1 MQSETNELSPRNI
14 LNAQLQNFSAIVNA
28 MIERSIDDM
37 NMEIVINN
45 SLADSVNQR
54 TDTTNIKTDCI
65 KFSDISDNTITRCM
79 ICLLDFKNDDKVQY
93 LPCQHI
99 FHHECI
105 NEWVK
110 YKNECPT
117 CRNQI
122 ETEEEEREEEE
133 REEEEREEEEREE
146 EERQEEEREEEE
158 RQEEE
163 REEETVEYTQED
175 DVQTTDNTLLNFQY
189 SINLSIECEQCGET
203 FNEADFLEHEC
214 Q

>member
-1 MQSETNELSPRNI
+1 MQSETNELSPRNL

-65 KFSDISDNTITRCM
+65 KFSDISDNNITRCM
-79 ICLLDFKNDDKVQY
+79 ICLLDFKDDDEVQY

-99 FHHECI
+99 FHHTCI

-122 ETEEEEREEEE
+122 ETCLL
-133 REEEEREEEEREE
+133 
-146 EERQEEEREEEE
+146 
-158 RQEEE
+158 
-163 REEETVEYTQED
+163 YTSPSPRD
-175 DVQTTDNTLLNFQY
+175 
-189 SINLSIECEQCGET
+189 S
-203 FNEADFLEHEC
+203 
-214 Q
+214 